1 MGRGGRGRGKGGGEE
16 QQALGVLQ
24 NLAAA
29 LALDPMT
36 AHVGGPLLSKTDE
49 VTKALDIAT
58 GAARR
63 TQYMGDQARLYSS
76 THAWARPKP
85 PTMLAHETCRAMVK
99 YSPLIAT
106 IHRRRQEA
114 VRPAFREW
122 KGNRTHI
129 GWRVV
134 HTEHDNPRVN
144 VDRVDGIRERIAQA
158 EHILRC
164 PHGQFADHLETVGI
178 PLIADHLTIDRPV
191 INVHYGPTGRVPVGF
206 SHVDGATIMPVAQ
219 YLDRWLASR
228 TDRTGQIGSD
238 YMPWTDIAEL
248 AYHELKLDVDRIR
261 WVQIQRYGAQMPDAF
276 LTEEDLIVAPAN
288 PSPDINE
295 FGYGI
300 PPVEANWV
308 AATLYTFGVGWLGSY
323 FGDALADTI
332 IAVTGPGA
340 ATATAEMS
348 NILRTQHSGVDK
360 HKYPFVTLPPNGKIE
375 PISLRTSNAQDMQ
388 FSEALH
394 HLASMVAAG
403 YQEEASLVGLDTRGP
418 GRNAMNEGSRAAQME
433 AQQHAGERSTM
444 MFLAE
449 RMLTPLVR
457 RIDPD
462 LKVIVQGLDEDKESD
477 VVELRTKKVGSYIGV
492 NDARGEDDLP
502 PIQLDDFRLPGSKLT
517 CFDLPGQYG
526 ISAFNQLLQSAL
538 QKQQAQEQQQAQQP
552 GPPQGMPGA
561 MQWQGGQEQ
570 SQQGAPPQGGPQQPA
585 QGQQP
590 SPQQAARPRAED
602 MRQGEAG
609 KSADIVDEM
618 RQILSGPET
627 DAGLHRVVEILSTIA
642 RGGKEGAKSAPQ
654 EEATPA
660 QSGMASF
667 LKSYGVT

>member
-1 MGRGGRGRGKGGGEE
+1 M
-16 QQALGVLQ
+16 Q
-24 NLAAA
+24 NLLAA
-29 LALDPMT
+29 LAADPV
-36 AHVGGPLLSKTDE
+36 AAASFAGDPAIQANSALSNE

-58 GAARR
+58 GAIRR

-85 PTMLAHETCRAMVK
+85 PTMLAHETCRSMVK

-144 VDRVDGIRERIAQA
+144 VDRIDGIRERIARA
-158 EHILRC
+158 EAILRC

-191 INVHYGPTGRVPVGF
+191 INVHYGATGRVVTGF
-206 SHVDGATIMPVAQ
+206 SHVDGATILPVAQ
-219 YLDRWLASR
+219 YLDRWFADR

-248 AYHELKLDVDRIR
+248 AYHELGLDVDRIK
-261 WVQIQRYGAQMPDAF
+261 WVQIQRYGTQMPDAF
-276 LTEEDLIVAPAN
+276 LTDEDLIVAPAN
-288 PSPDINE
+288 PSPNINE

-323 FGDALADTI
+323 FRDALADTI

-449 RMLTPLVR
+449 RMFTPLVR

-492 NDARGEDDLP
+492 NEALKEEDKQPIEIDA
-502 PIQLDDFRLPGSKLT
+502 FRLPGSKLT

-561 MQWQGGQEQ
+561 MQWQGGQKPG
-570 SQQGAPPQGGPQQPA
+570 QQGDAPQGGPQQPP
-585 QGQQP
+585 QGQAKAP
-590 SPQQAARPRAED
+590 PQAARPRAED
-602 MRQGEAG
+602 MQQGQEAG
-609 KSADIVDEM
+609 KSLE
-618 RQILSGPET
+618 
-627 DAGLHRVVEILSTIA
+627 
-642 RGGKEGAKSAPQ
+642 
-654 EEATPA
+654 PA
-660 QSGMASF
+660 QNGMASF
-667 LKSYGVT
+667 LKSYGVN